1 MNKKYVLI
9 NSEKISLSRWLKWL
23 MLISISYLCL
33 LIISLAENLISNLM
47 NINIANII
55 IVTFYVRGFI
65 VLSLIHDLAPKFR
78 KTISIIWI
86 ALASFIYIGVDA
98 KAGDRLYLGTLLFI
112 IAIST
117 YNTFLYKKVSNLK
130 SKKDISQ

>member
-9 NSEKISLSRWLKWL
+9 NGEKINLSRWLKWL

-33 LIISLAENLISNLM
+33 LIISIAENLISNLM

-86 ALASFIYIGVDA
+86 ALASFIYIGIDA

-112 IAIST
+112 MAIST
-117 YNTFLYKKVSNLK
+117 YYTFLYKKVSNLK
-130 SKKDISQ
+130 

>member
-9 NSEKISLSRWLKWL
+9 NSEKINLSRWLKWL
-23 MLISISYLCL
+23 MLISISYLSL
-33 LIISLAENLISNLM
+33 LIISIAENLISNLM
-47 NINIANII
+47 NINMTNII

-86 ALASFIYIGVDA
+86 ALASFIYIGIDA
-98 KAGDRLYLGTLLFI
+98 KVGDSLYLGTLLFI
-112 IAIST
+112 IVIST

-130 SKKDISQ
+130 